1 MKAPKLTFYGV
12 TCTKGEIQALRMA
25 AGFSNLD
32 IGWLGNLAA
41 SKESR
46 RECVDKSL
54 MPKLKCQVG
63 ARIGIGVV
71 GQHCEEVKALAE
83 KKLIVWDPKNRTYLW
98 TAFGVQYFAR
108 VVRDNPYMRFYKSW
122 RRMDR
127 QRKRDK
133 AAERRRFSQG
143 MLEVTPGTKPHLD

>member
-12 TCTKGEIQALRMA
+12 TCTKDEIQALRMA
-25 AGFSNLD
+25 ASFSNLD

-63 ARIGIGVV
+63 TCIGLGVAK
-71 GQHCEEVKALAE
+71 QHHEEVKTLAE
-83 KKLIVWDPKNRTYLW
+83 KKLIVWDPKKQAYFW
-98 TAFGVQYFAR
+98 TALGAQYFAR